1 MLPKI
6 QSNTAIHVIE
16 WSFES
21 ENPWL
26 KNCDI
31 VKYGWR
37 RKWIQLKM
45 IITRFYTPFGSG
57 GLKANELNWN
67 LSFDILLFQ
76 QFLIYFNFCKFSN
89 QGFQFQNFF
98 CILLQLPKQ
107 CENPNI
113 YTKFTNS
120 KKEITKYYYNYTPN
134 NKQKH
139 IIDSIYKF

>member
-45 IITRFYTPFGSG
+45 IITRFYTPSRSG
-57 GLKANELNWN
+57 GLKANKLNWN

-76 QFLIYFNFCKFSN
+76 QFLTYFNFCKFSN
-89 QGFQFQNFF
+89 QGFNFR
-98 CILLQLPKQ
+98 
-107 CENPNI
+107 NRNGSPNI
-113 YTKFTNS
+113 REREVHFRASDQGNRVLIQWF
-120 KKEITKYYYNYTPN
+120 KENCHVLEKSLQFLQFMT
-134 NKQKH
+134 
-139 IIDSIYKF
+139 